1 MSPEDVMFRRASW
14 RKEHLTRVLVIY
26 QAGAPG
32 KCLRF
37 LPACSLFG
45 EPCVRVWLR
54 CPQH

>member
-37 LPACSLFG
+37 LPACSLG
-45 EPCVRVWLR
+45 NLVSVSG
-54 CPQH
+54 